1 MKIFTRQSNA
11 CPGCYIIFSVW
22 QGLHRLSSDG
32 GISVPSVEECV
43 CTHTF
48 VGAGGSE
55 DRNTLIKN
63 VKVYEEIGCAH
74 KYNSPCEK
82 TCIMNVMLLRPL
94 GRD

>member
-22 QGLHRLSSDG
+22 QGLHCLSSDG

-63 VKVYEEIGCAH
+63 VKVYEEIGCAINITAPVR
-74 KYNSPCEK
+74 KPA
-82 TCIMNVMLLRPL
+82 L
-94 GRD
+94 